1 MESLSPIVLFVYNR
15 PWHTHQTLEALLQN
29 ELADE
34 SILYIYSDGP
44 KENDKEDEQ
53 KIAAV
58 RNVIRSK
65 QWCKEVRIIESDLN
79 LGLANSIIKGVT
91 EVVNEYGKIIVLEDD
106 IVTSKGFLTYMNTAL
121 DLYEKEEKVFHIS
134 GYMFPVKGKLPTTF
148 FYKQTSCWGWGT
160 WAGKWNYFEPSANE
174 LLKQLIDT
182 KKIETADID
191 GTNQF
196 LNQLKANIEGK
207 LRTWAVLWHFSV
219 FLNDGLSLHPGKP
232 LIKNIGNDGSG
243 SHCQETKSF
252 DVNPAVY
259 VPVKRIKVEEWKKV
273 YQYLEKFY
281 NPNPPS
287 VSLLSLKQKIKSIV
301 PSKIKQPIKRVTR
314 KTLYESE
321 MEAMN
326 LKKIKDLEVVRIQ
339 NLPRFFET
347 EISLLDKN
355 IRIVDIASFQFM
367 KKEIFDGEIYKFSTD
382 TDCPYIIDCGANI
395 GLSVIYF
402 KQLYPEAEIIAFE
415 PDRKVFNALQNNIE
429 VFNLKKTNL
438 INKACWSEETV
449 LQFYSEGADSG
460 RVTSNK
466 NQDNIIE
473 VETVELKNYLNR
485 NVNFLKIDIEGAE
498 NEVIRNIK
506 EALINVERI
515 FVEFH
520 SFVER
525 EQMLPELL
533 GILKD
538 AGFRLHISSPGLVS
552 KNPFIHLKTYAG
564 MDNQLNIYGYR

>member
-1 MESLSPIVLFVYNR
+1 MLAPIVLFVYNR
-15 PWHTHQTLEALLQN
+15 PWHTQQTLEALLQN
-29 ELADE
+29 ELADQ

-44 KENDKEDEQ
+44 KKNDKENEQ

-65 QWCKEVRIIESDLN
+65 QWCKEVRIIESDMN
-79 LGLANSIIKGVT
+79 FGLANSIIKGVT

-106 IVTSKGFLTYMNTAL
+106 IVTSKGFLKYMNTAL
-121 DLYEKEEKVFHIS
+121 DLYENEENVFHIS

-160 WAGKWNYFEPSANE
+160 WANKWKYFEPSANE
-174 LLKQLIDT
+174 LLKQLIGT

-207 LRTWAVLWHFSV
+207 LKTWAVLWHFSV
-219 FLNDGLSLHPGKP
+219 FLKDGLSLHPGKS

-243 SHCQETKSF
+243 SHCQETKAF
-252 DVNPAVY
+252 DVNPAVQ
-259 VPVKRIKVEEWKKV
+259 VPVKRIKVKDWNKV
-273 YQYLEKFY
+273 YQYLKNFY
-281 NPNPPS
+281 NPNPPA
-287 VSLLSLKQKIKSIV
+287 VSLLSLIQKIKSII
-301 PSKIKQPIKRVTR
+301 PSEIKQPIKRVTH

-321 MEAMN
+321 MEAIS
-326 LKKIKDLEVVRIQ
+326 LKKIKDIEEARIQ
-339 NLPRFFET
+339 NLPRYFET

-367 KKEIFDGEIYKFSTD
+367 KKEIFDGEIYKFIAD

-402 KQLYPEAEIIAFE
+402 KQLYPEAEIVAFE
-415 PDRKVFNALQNNIE
+415 PDQKVFKALQNNIE
-429 VFNLKKTNL
+429 VFNLKKTGL
-438 INKACWSEETV
+438 INKACWSEETI

-460 RVTSNK
+460 RVTGNPDYA
-466 NQDNIIE
+466 NVTE

-485 NVNFLKIDIEGAE
+485 KVDFLKIDIEGSE
-498 NEVIRNIK
+498 NEVIQNIK
-506 EALINVERI
+506 GSLLNVERI

-520 SFVER
+520 SFVGR

-533 GILKD
+533 AILKD

-564 MDNQLNIYGYR
+564 MDNQLNIYGIR